1 MANALFDSGR
11 EGFLAGTAGHDWD
24 TDAHHIA
31 LVDDTDVTF
40 NLAVN
45 DFWDD
50 LVAGLVDTPDAE
62 SGNLASKTVT
72 DGVADADDVTLTTV
86 TGDAADYVICFFETG
101 VDATQA
107 LIFALD
113 NATTGLPVTPNG
125 GDITIAWDGG
135 ANKIFKL

>member
-31 LVDDTDVTF
+31 LTDDTDVTP
-40 NLAVN
+40 NLATD

-50 LVAGLVDTPDAE
+50 LVAALVHANAE
-62 SGNLASKTVT
+62 SGNLTTKTVV
-72 DGVADADDVTLTTV
+72 DGVADADDVTLTSV
-86 TGDAADYVICFFETG
+86 TGDAADQLICFFETG
-101 VDATQA
+101 VDSTQA
-107 LIFALD
+107 LIFRLD
-113 NATTGLPVTPNG
+113 SATTGIPVTPNG

>member
-11 EGFLAGTAGHDWD
+11 EGFLGGVAGHDWD
-24 TDAHHIA
+24 ANEHRVA

-40 NLAVN
+40 DLAVN

-50 LVAGLVDTPDAE
+50 LVAGLVHANAE
-62 SGNLASKTVT
+62 SDALGSKTTT
-72 DGVADADDVTLTTV
+72 DGVADAADKTWSAV
-86 TGDAADYVICFFETG
+86 TGDAADYVVCFYETG

-113 NATTGLPVTPNG
+113 SATTGIPVTPNG
-125 GDITIAWDGG
+125 GDITVAWDGG

>member
-24 TDAHHIA
+24 ADEHRIG

-40 NLAVN
+40 DLAAN

-50 LVAGLVDTPDAE
+50 LVAGLVHANGESDALGSKDTSA
-62 SGNLASKTVT
+62 
-72 DGVADADDVTLTTV
+72 GVADAADKTWSTV
-86 TGDAADYVICFFETG
+86 SGDAADYVVCFYETG
-101 VDATQA
+101 NDATQA

-113 NATTGLPVTPNG
+113 SATTGIPVTPNG
-125 GDITIAWDGG
+125 GNITITFDSG

>member
-1 MANALFDSGR
+1 MANALFDAGR
-11 EGFLAGTAGHDWD
+11 NGFLDGSAGHDWD
-24 TDAHHIA
+24 TDSHRVA

-40 NLAVN
+40 DLAVN

-50 LVAGLVDTPDAE
+50 LVAGLVSAAGE
-62 SGNLASKTVT
+62 SGNMTTKDATA
-72 DGVADADDVTLTTV
+72 GVADADDVTLTAV

-101 VDATQA
+101 TDSTQA

-113 NATTGLPVTPNG
+113 AATTGLPVTPSG
-125 GDITIAWDGG
+125 GDITITWDSG